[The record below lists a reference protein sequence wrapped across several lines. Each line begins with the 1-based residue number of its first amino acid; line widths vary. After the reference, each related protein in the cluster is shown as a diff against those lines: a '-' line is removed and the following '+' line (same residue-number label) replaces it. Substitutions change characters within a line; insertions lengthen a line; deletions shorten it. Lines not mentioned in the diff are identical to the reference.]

1 MREFVLDISRVTPL
15 ITRENL
21 RRAGVWI
28 VGAIAIVVVVSQMF
42 YQVGPDEAGVV
53 TRFGRYVRTSGP
65 GLRVMMPFI
74 ESVTK
79 APVQRQLR
87 QQFGFRTD
95 VNGVR
100 LTGNTNN
107 YGAESTMLTGDLNV
121 VVVEWIVQ
129 YRIADPYTYIFKVRD
144 TDKLFADMTEAVMRE
159 AVGDRTVTE
168 VVTVGR
174 TDIEAAVQ
182 KELQQMVDQYQMGL
196 QVTQVVL
203 QDVNPPAP
211 VKPSWD
217 QVNQAQQQRDKLIN
231 DARTDYNRVIPLARG
246 QAEQQLLSAEGY
258 ALDRVNRASGDASRF
273 DQQVN
278 AYHAAPDV
286 TRRRLYLETMAR
298 VLPKVGGKVFLDK
311 DAKNIVPLLPLNQ
324 LTTAVAAG
332 AATSAAAPNKAG
344 GR

>member
-1 MREFVLDISRVTPL
+1 MKEVVLDISRFTPWL
-15 ITRENL
+15 APE
-21 RRAGVWI
+21 RARQAAVWI
-28 VGAIAIVVVVSQMF
+28 VAAIAIIVVASQMF

-65 GLRVMMPFI
+65 GLRVMFPFI

-95 VNGVR
+95 VSGVR
-100 LTGNTNN
+100 TAGNF
-107 YGAESTMLTGDLNV
+107 GAESTMLTGDLNV

-129 YRIADPYTYIFKVRD
+129 YRIADPYAYIFKVRD
-144 TDKLFADMTEAVMRE
+144 TDKLFADMTEAVMQE

-174 TDIEAAVQ
+174 TDIEATVQ
-182 KELQQMVDQYQMGL
+182 KELQQLVDQYQMGL

-203 QDVNPPAP
+203 QDVNPPAS

-231 DARTDYNRVIPLARG
+231 DARTDYNKVVPLARG
-246 QAEQQLLSAEGY
+246 QAEQTVLTAQGY
-258 ALDRVNRASGDASRF
+258 ALDRVNRASGDAARF

-278 AYHAAPDV
+278 AYRQAPDV
-286 TRRRLYLETMAR
+286 TRRRLYLETMSR
-298 VLPKVGGKVFLDK
+298 VLPKVGGKVILDK

-324 LTTAVAAG
+324 LTAAVG
-332 AATSAAAPNKAG
+332 SGVATPAAANKAG

>member
-1 MREFVLDISRVTPL
+1 MKEFVLDISRF
-15 ITRENL
+15 TRLFAPETL
-21 RRAGVWI
+21 RRTGVW
-28 VGAIAIVVVVSQMF
+28 VLAAIAVVIVASQMF

-53 TRFGRYVRTSGP
+53 TRFGRYVRMSGP
-65 GLRVMMPFI
+65 GLRVMLPFI

-95 VNGVR
+95 VTGVR
-100 LTGNTNN
+100 AAGNF
-107 YGAESTMLTGDLNV
+107 GAESTMLTGDLNV

-144 TDKLFADMTEAVMRE
+144 TDKLFADMTEAVMRG
-159 AVGDRTVTE
+159 AVGDGTVTE

-174 TDIEAAVQ
+174 TGIEAAVQ
-182 KELQQMVDQYQMGL
+182 KELQQMVDQYQLGVRV
-196 QVTQVVL
+196 QQVVL

-231 DARTDYNRVIPLARG
+231 DARTDYNKVIPLARG
-246 QAEQQLLSAEGY
+246 QAEQTLLSAEGY
-258 ALDRVNRASGDASRF
+258 ALDRVNRASGDAARF

-278 AYHAAPDV
+278 AYRQVPDV
-286 TRRRLYLETMAR
+286 TRRRLYLETMSR
-298 VLPKVGGKVFLDK
+298 VLPKVGGKVIVDK
-311 DAKNIVPLLPLNQ
+311 DAKNVVPLLSLDRLMQ
-324 LTTAVAAG
+324 AVAASG
-332 AATSAAAPNKAG
+332 ANKAG

>member
-1 MREFVLDISRVTPL
+1 MKEVVLDISRF
-15 ITRENL
+15 TRL
-21 RRAGVWI
+21 LAPDQFRRVGVW
-28 VGAIAIVVVVSQMF
+28 VLTAIAIIVLASQMF

-53 TRFGRYVRTSGP
+53 TRFGRYVRTTGP
-65 GLRVMMPFI
+65 GLRVMLPFV

-100 LTGNTNN
+100 AAGNFA
-107 YGAESTMLTGDLNV
+107 AESTMLTGDLNV

-129 YRIADPYTYIFKVRD
+129 YRIADPYTYIFKVRGA
-144 TDKLFADMTEAVMRE
+144 DKLFADMTEAVMQE
-159 AVGDRTVTE
+159 AIGDRTVTE

-182 KELQQMVDQYQMGL
+182 KELQAMVDQYQMGL

-203 QDVNPPAP
+203 QDVNPPAA

-217 QVNQAQQQRDKLIN
+217 QVNQAQQQRDRLIN
-231 DARTDYNRVIPLARG
+231 EARTDYNKIIPLARG
-246 QAEQQLLSAEGY
+246 QAEQTVLAAEGY
-258 ALDRVNRASGDASRF
+258 ALDRVNRATGDAARF

-278 AYHAAPDV
+278 AYRQAPDV

-298 VLPKVGGKVFLDK
+298 VLPKVGGKVIIDK
-311 DAKNIVPLLPLNQ
+311 DARNVVPLLPLDR
-324 LTTAVAAG
+324 LTTAIAAS
-332 AATSAAAPNKAG
+332 AATKAG

>member
-1 MREFVLDISRVTPL
+1 MKEVVLDISRVTRL
-15 ITRENL
+15 LTRETL

-28 VGAIAIVVVVSQMF
+28 VGAIAIIVVASQTF

-65 GLRVMMPFI
+65 GLRLMLPFI

-100 LTGNTNN
+100 AAGNF
-107 YGAESTMLTGDLNV
+107 GAESTMLTGDLNV

-129 YRIADPYTYIFKVRD
+129 YRIADPYTYIFKVRGAD
-144 TDKLFADMTEAVMRE
+144 TLFADMTEAVMRE

-231 DARTDYNRVIPLARG
+231 DARTDYNKIIPLARG
-246 QAEQQLLSAEGY
+246 QAEQTLLTAEGY
-258 ALDRVNRASGDASRF
+258 ALDRVNRASGDAARF
-273 DQQVN
+273 DQQVS
-278 AYHAAPDV
+278 AYKQAPDV
-286 TRRRLYLETMAR
+286 TRRRLFLETMAR
-298 VLPKVGGKVFLDK
+298 VLPKVGGKVIVDK
-311 DAKNIVPLLPLNQ
+311 DARSVVPLLPLDR
-324 LTTAVAAG
+324 LTQGLAASATA
-332 AATSAAAPNKAG
+332 NKPG

>member
-1 MREFVLDISRVTPL
+1 MREFVLDISRVTRL
-15 ITRENL
+15 LTRESL

-28 VGAIAIVVVVSQMF
+28 VAAIAIVVVASQMF

-100 LTGNTNN
+100 TAGNF
-107 YGAESTMLTGDLNV
+107 GLESTMLTGDLNV

-273 DQQVN
+273 DQQVT
-278 AYHAAPDV
+278 AYRAAPDV
-286 TRRRLYLETMAR
+286 TRRRLYLETMSR

-311 DAKNIVPLLPLNQ
+311 DARNIIPLLPLNQ

-332 AATSAAAPNKAG
+332 AAASAPAPAKAG